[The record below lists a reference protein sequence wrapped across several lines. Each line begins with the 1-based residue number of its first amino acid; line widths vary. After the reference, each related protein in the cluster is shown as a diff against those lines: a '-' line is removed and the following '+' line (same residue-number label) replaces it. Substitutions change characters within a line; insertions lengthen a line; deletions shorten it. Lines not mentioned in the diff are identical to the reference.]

1 MNLEIDNKNQKWSI
15 ESDTQNS
22 IYTER
27 DKNRRKKN
35 NRWNKWIDDKRR
47 EIERY
52 KSLDRR

>member
-1 MNLEIDNKNQKWSI
+1 MNLEIHNKNKKWSI

-52 KSLDRR
+52 KSLDRH